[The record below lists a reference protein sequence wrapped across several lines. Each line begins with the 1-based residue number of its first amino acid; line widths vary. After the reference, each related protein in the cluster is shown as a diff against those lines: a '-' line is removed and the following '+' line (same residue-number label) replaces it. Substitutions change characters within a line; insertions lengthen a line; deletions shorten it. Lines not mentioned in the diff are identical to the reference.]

1 MITPLPEPQQLLIAD
16 DHPLVAEALA
26 TLFRSRFPAARMRLA
41 CDFPGAIAA
50 AAESPP
56 DLALIDADMPGA
68 APVAGIAAIMQ
79 AAPST
84 RLVVVSGMRDAELVA
99 ELMAAGAAGFLHKT
113 SAPAMMLS
121 AVDHVLAGGR
131 YCPDYLASSPSSPA
145 ASPVPLT
152 GRLADIARLLGDGM
166 TNKEMARELG
176 IGPETVKTYVAQLLD
191 QLGAANRTEAA
202 VIAKTLPSV
211 RGLRPDG

>member
-1 MITPLPEPQQLLIAD
+1 MSAPMPEPQQMLIAD

-26 TLFRSRFPAARMRLA
+26 TLFRSRFPAARVQLA
-41 CDFPGAIAA
+41 CDFPDAIAA

-68 APVAGIAAIMQ
+68 TPAAGIAAILS
-79 AAPST
+79 ASPST
-84 RLVVVSGMRDAELVA
+84 RLVVVSGMRDAVLVA

-113 SAPAMMLS
+113 SPPAMMLA

-131 YCPDYLASSPSSPA
+131 YCPEPLASSPSTPA
-145 ASPVPLT
+145 PVPLT
-152 GRLADIARLLGDGM
+152 GRLADVARLLGDGM
-166 TNKEMARELG
+166 TNKEIARELG

-202 VIAKTLPSV
+202 VMAKTLQSARVLRPSV
-211 RGLRPDG
+211 